1 MFPLDALSTLIIFQS
16 NVRKF
21 LNTEA
26 TAKWKLTKWRS
37 HRRHIIQNKTPFFEF
52 MIRSMIKRLVIML
65 SIITIVRNYYIQLF
79 INNLKNDDQ
88 QRTTTQYVRRV
99 SKVAECTILSSTC
112 TISNQI
118 CPLAVC
124 YACACVR
131 EWSGIIRKRE
141 AE

>member
-1 MFPLDALSTLIIFQS
+1 M
-16 NVRKF
+16 
-21 LNTEA
+21 
-26 TAKWKLTKWRS
+26 
-37 HRRHIIQNKTPFFEF
+37 
-52 MIRSMIKRLVIML
+52 
-65 SIITIVRNYYIQLF
+65 
-79 INNLKNDDQ
+79 
-88 QRTTTQYVRRV
+88 

-141 AE
+141 AEWVSEGEREWVGEKE